1 MKQNRVVLPLA
12 LLLVVL
18 SWPGAVRAQ
27 SDPTAIQRMQ
37 LSAFGGLSA
46 VYTGLGGGRNVGLTA
61 GADLAL
67 PPVFRV
73 RPTVE
78 VRGTYPMDS
87 GSIVSQKDA
96 LAGLR
101 VDFLL
106 GHRMHPYGD
115 LLFGRGEMNYN
126 SGYFYGNYEYDLTTT
141 WVYSPG
147 GGVDFDLGEHFGV
160 KADGQFQKWGS
171 APTASGNVYSK
182 VVTVAVV
189 YRFNFNRGG
198 YR

>member
-1 MKQNRVVLPLA
+1 
-12 LLLVVL
+12 
-18 SWPGAVRAQ
+18 
-27 SDPTAIQRMQ
+27 
-37 LSAFGGLSA
+37 
-46 VYTGLGGGRNVGLTA
+46 
-61 GADLAL
+61 
-67 PPVFRV
+67 
-73 RPTVE
+73 
-78 VRGTYPMDS
+78 
-87 GSIVSQKDA
+87 
-96 LAGLR
+96 
-101 VDFLL
+101 
-106 GHRMHPYGD
+106 MHPSGD